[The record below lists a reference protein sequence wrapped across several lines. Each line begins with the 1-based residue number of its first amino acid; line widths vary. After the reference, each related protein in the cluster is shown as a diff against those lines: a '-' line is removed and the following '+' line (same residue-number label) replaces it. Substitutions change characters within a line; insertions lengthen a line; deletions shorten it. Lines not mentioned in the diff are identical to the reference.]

1 VNTLGECPLCGH
13 RPLARMFPDAHD
25 WLMRCPQ
32 CRLGFANPQPTDAE
46 LAEIYNAE
54 YYSQFGYQAGA
65 AEAALAR
72 IKQATY
78 AKFLRQ
84 AEKLLGWKSKQDG
97 QPRRLLDVGCGLGYS
112 LLAGERR
119 GRGWESWGLE
129 PHSMAGKGLPAH
141 LAARIVR
148 GTLETYRPENLFD
161 VVSLIDVIEHVRD
174 PIATIRQAADLLA
187 PGGIL
192 MLATNNVLSR
202 SARRMGPRWVHF
214 HRAHLWYFS
223 PTTLAAALAKAGL
236 TVHAARTAWRVYNLQ
251 YVASILAGGSNFP
264 LARGLAR
271 FSLKVVPRFL
281 RLMSWPPLPEGMLL
295 LAGREMQNAK

>member
-1 VNTLGECPLCGH
+1 MNVLDSCPLCNH
-13 RPLARMFPDAHD
+13 RPLERMFPDAHD

-46 LAEIYNAE
+46 LAEIYHAE
-54 YYSQFGYQAGA
+54 YYAQFGYQAG

-84 AEKLLGWKSKQDG
+84 AEGLLGPAKALNAKQEK
-97 QPRRLLDVGCGLGYS
+97 PRRLLDVGCGLGYS
-112 LLAGERR
+112 LLAGEQ
-119 GRGWESWGLE
+119 RGWESWGLE
-129 PHSMAGKGLPAH
+129 PHSMAGKGLPEH

-148 GTLETYRPENLFD
+148 GTLEDFHPPAPLD
-161 VVSLIDVIEHVRD
+161 LVSLIDVIEHVRD
-174 PIATIRQAADLLA
+174 PIATVRRAAELLA

-192 MLATNNVLSR
+192 MLATNNAQSR

-223 PTTLAAALAKAGL
+223 PATLAAVLTQAGL
-236 TVHAARTAWRVYNLQ
+236 TVRAARTAWRVYNLQ

-271 FSLKVVPRFL
+271 FSLKAVPRFL
-281 RLMSWPPLPEGMLL
+281 RLTSWPPLPEGMLL
-295 LAGREMQNAK
+295 LASK